1 MSMPKYQEELQAL
14 LSRYRTGKATE
25 SEASFIEQYDQLFD
39 NQEKLTDR
47 MTSAEQQAWKSFLS
61 ADMDKKLAE
70 WRSKQPIPNKVIPI
84 AKMIGW
90 AAAIIIFIA
99 GFWWISEQANTSEK
113 PAMVIN
119 DVSPGKQRATLTLA
133 DGRKVV
139 IEKNSSG
146 LLALQGSIEIINDK
160 GSLVYNGENASS
172 AVQYHL
178 LSTAKG
184 EQSGVTLADG
194 TVVYLDAAT
203 QIRYPVSF
211 KGNERVVE
219 ILEGQ
224 AYFEVAHDGRPF
236 YVKKGRQVVQV
247 LGTVF
252 NVMAYQFEQ
261 NMLVTLVSG
270 KVNVNNGKRKVQIMP
285 GSQAI
290 LSNSEESVVVN
301 PRADVEQAVAW
312 RHGQFAF
319 HAVTLDVLLRQ
330 IERWYDVQVEVN
342 GELPKG
348 TFFYDG
354 RRNGNLSELLR
365 AFELNQIRYQLDAG
379 KKKLIVNP

>member
-1 MSMPKYQEELQAL
+1 
-14 LSRYRTGKATE
+14 
-25 SEASFIEQYDQLFD
+25 
-39 NQEKLTDR
+39 
-47 MTSAEQQAWKSFLS
+47 
-61 ADMDKKLAE
+61 
-70 WRSKQPIPNKVIPI
+70 
-84 AKMIGW
+84 
-90 AAAIIIFIA
+90 
-99 GFWWISEQANTSEK
+99 
-113 PAMVIN
+113 
-119 DVSPGKQRATLTLA
+119 
-133 DGRKVV
+133 KVV